1 MENKKRK
8 LTTEEFIDKCVIKH
22 NNKYDYSKTIY
33 NGIHNNVT
41 IICPIHGEFEQIAK
55 IHVHRGSGCPT
66 CSKIKLN
73 QVRYGTN
80 EFIEKCIKVHG
91 NKYNYSKVDY
101 KSSRINVTIICPIHG
116 NFEQTPDNHLSG
128 KGCKK
133 CAGYNLSKE
142 QFIEDCIKVHGGK
155 YDYSKINLDTKKRK
169 IEVICPIH
177 GSFLIGKA
185 NHRLLNQG
193 CSLCTETKGER
204 EIRLILEHENV
215 LFNTQRTFDEC
226 KYKRLLPFDFYIEDL
241 NLCIE
246 YDGIQHYKIS
256 EFFGGRSA
264 FMKQKHRDKLKNK
277 FCENNGINLL
287 RIKYC
292 DNIKEKLLNYLHNKI

>member
-1 MENKKRK
+1 MKVDYNTKNELFVKK
-8 LTTEEFIDKCVIKH
+8 CQIKH
-22 NNKYDYSKTIY
+22 NNKYDYSKTNY
-33 NGIHNNVT
+33 NGIHQNVT
-41 IICPIHGEFEQIAK
+41 IICPIHGEFEQVAK
-55 IHVHRGSGCPT
+55 IHVHRGSGCPS

-73 QVRYGTN
+73 QVRYGTD
-80 EFIEKCIKVHG
+80 EFIQKCIEVHG
-91 NKYNYSKVDY
+91 NKYDYSKVEY
-101 KSSRINVTIICPIHG
+101 KNNRTSVKIICPIHSE
-116 NFEQTPDNHLSG
+116 FEQTPSNHLSNR
-128 KGCKK
+128 GCKK

-142 QFIEDCIKVHGGK
+142 QFIEDCIKIHGGK
-155 YDYSKINLDTKKRK
+155 YDYSKINWDTKKRK
-169 IEVICPIH
+169 IEVICPTH

-193 CSLCTETKGER
+193 CPLCTETKGER
-204 EIRLILEHENV
+204 EIRLILEHENI
-215 LFNTQRTFDEC
+215 LFNTQHTFNEC

-292 DNIKEKLLNYLHNKI
+292 DNIKETLLNYLHNKI